1 MTLSKILMT
10 KVIYLIKIKKV
21 NPLMI
26 NFLIRVKLNLLI
38 NVNNQPINFIA
49 QNNNNSNDQHQKKH
63 PIKNISQNIKI
74 SGKL

>member
-74 SGKL
+74 SGKF

>member
-74 SGKL
+74 SGKV

>member
-49 QNNNNSNDQHQKKH
+49 QNNNNSNDQHQKKQ

-74 SGKL
+74 SGKF